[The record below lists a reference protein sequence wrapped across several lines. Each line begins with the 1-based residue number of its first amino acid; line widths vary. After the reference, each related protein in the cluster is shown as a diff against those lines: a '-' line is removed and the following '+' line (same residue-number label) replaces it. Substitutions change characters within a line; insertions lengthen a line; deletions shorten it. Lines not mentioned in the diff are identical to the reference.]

1 MPSSSSPPPHS
12 PEVPSAP
19 AYSQAA
25 KLPTP
30 TAEYMRTMYPPNL
43 KLIQAQVFFRHG
55 ERTPVR
61 TRLFD
66 QSTWPFCQR
75 ANHLHAD
82 FMKAVGRFVPRAEAL
97 PVPDL
102 RRKGDARYTEATGAD
117 KCGVEYEPAAWSV
130 RLEPSKLDDGMGGGA
145 KEQAR
150 GTWDPSACD
159 MGQLTDVGLESLR
172 RTGAFLRALYVDRL
186 GFLPE
191 TPENP
196 HDWLYARTTDYS
208 R

>member
-12 PEVPSAP
+12 PEVPLAP

-102 RRKGDARYTEATGAD
+102 QRKGDARYTEATGAD

-159 MGQLTDVGLESLR
+159 MGQLTD
-172 RTGAFLRALYVDRL
+172 
-186 GFLPE
+186 
-191 TPENP
+191 
-196 HDWLYARTTDYS
+196 
-208 R
+208 